1 MAFNIGANCIFFPGL
16 LAITILTLPL
26 ISTENID
33 CKGKSFHCVNST
45 HFKICVDLGGGVT
58 RTVDEFLIPCPRS
71 TVCNDINKF
80 ECEYQVTTT
89 LSPIQQSDEANVLA
103 ELSTTSATDVTT
115 SAPENDTNN
124 SGGTTIDISYEFIN
138 NDTSYF
144 IPSTTLDDSINQ
156 VNSSSANNFKFDKI
170 SDLRD
175 EYQLT
180 TTLPPTKQTDVATL
194 AVKNDTSNSSVT
206 TFEKSFEFTN
216 NNTSNFINS
225 TTSDDTLNQVYSS
238 SANNFKHNKT
248 SDLLDEYQVTTVIPS
263 IQQSD
268 VVNELSDL
276 DTTLV
281 WDNVNVTTFAP
292 ENDTYSL
299 SATTIGT
306 SYEFINNDTS
316 NFISTTT
323 SDGILNPVNSSSA
336 NNFKHNKTSDLLD
349 EYQVTTVLPS
359 IQQSDVVNEL
369 SDLDTTL
376 VWDNVDV
383 TTFAPEN
390 DTYSLSATMIGT
402 SYEFINND
410 TSNFISTTTS
420 DGILNQVYSSSANNF
435 KHNKSS
441 DLLDEYQVTTS
452 LPSTQQNDVINE
464 LSELDTTS
472 AWDNFVVTTF
482 APENDTYNSS
492 ATTIST
498 NKEFIENDT
507 SNLIAN
513 SLKYNETS
521 DLRDQYQIPSTHP
534 STQLSDVTNE
544 SPKMGTPSA
553 WGKYDVTS
561 FAPENDIYNSS
572 ATTIT
577 TSYEFINNDNS
588 NFIAST
594 TSDETLN
601 QVYFK
606 SASYE
611 YQVTTTL
618 PSTLQRDV
626 NNELSELDTTLTWD
640 NADVTTFA
648 LENYTYNLSAT
659 TIATSNQLINN
670 VTFNFI
676 PSTSSNDKLNQV
688 NSSSANN
695 INYNKISDVSDS
707 ATVTNTNDDS
717 TVNAKITL
725 NDTILNATLNKSI
738 TLISD
743 ELSLSKTI
751 QGTTE
756 LNIDALVLNNSSLY
770 GNNNEHVYTNKERR
784 LSFSSSEIVRN
795 PISYSSETT
804 SFLSHSNTSTTP
816 MTVSSNLN
824 IPNYVSISLPNSLKP
839 TITANLHTL
848 DPINGWIKDGDILTT
863 STTTVGSDPTTNL
876 VLNVTE
882 TVSSSDD
889 IKSDITIPVIRQ
901 IYSDTENNLRKVS
914 TDNVF
919 NGRNGFT
926 INVDEQNKTETLFTL
941 VSSYSGSPST
951 KSVESSTV
959 PNKFVDLTSLTRN
972 NNDWQNSE
980 NIVTSS
986 IYATDSVSQFPNQI
1000 PDDQLIEMENKY
1012 DVINPL
1018 VTPHDDI
1025 LSEILDTEVIAS
1037 NESLTKD
1044 MMKSNTTSEIEI
1056 LSLTEADLKAS
1067 NLKVLNNDSIFS
1079 TLNYISLMGNLKD
1092 ISFTNLPESNVTND
1106 TMYKETIV
1114 DLTTI
1119 SNDKLPANY
1128 KNTNAENISSV
1139 GFNNNNTTLVFKDTT
1154 ADTTLKA
1161 DLYNTNLTVSDTAF
1175 TFATNPP
1182 LINTTPLNINFNST
1196 PTINTQ
1202 YTPTPKYFQPTIGA
1216 NPKIHIKNITTI
1228 EIPSSS
1234 DFNLD
1239 MSNRIFTNYP
1249 NTSAR
1254 IETFD
1259 KDNRDSISSNLT
1271 VLSTNENRTV
1281 LLIDTTTIDPN
1292 KKIEMYEKE
1301 KLNDF
1306 YSNRNNISE
1315 NIANGEKT
1323 GVFINSPNITYGQLN
1338 IHSPALSIS
1347 TDTILNNSSDSYVNE
1362 NEVVVEDLINNN
1374 DIFNNN
1380 DLVKSSVNQNIVEK
1394 KLNTTQKKEMNKI
1407 FNLPLRDVNITVNNE
1422 MINGEDVIGANLP
1435 IQTHKL
1441 ITLKTYENKSV
1452 DVNTETSELISTTET
1467 VMIPVSSNLSLT
1479 KYKEP
1484 TKTYDSVI
1492 SYTVG
1497 TTNPYIYQEHLT
1509 IAEPNDQQNAT
1520 NSKLFVD
1527 IEYVDSGL
1535 LSTPHNASENN
1546 IQDLKLS
1553 KNETEF
1559 ISDAIIQSSPFLTKT
1574 SSTAFENSLNVD
1586 TTVNLAPNLKNIAQA
1601 ISSVEILNKND
1612 NNSSST
1618 ISNIN
1623 KHHKNVTMTT
1633 NNIEVINN
1641 EANIIGMLNNV
1652 TLTQNIDKIKS
1663 ESGANALSNTKTLP
1677 TLENKPAFNFELT
1690 QNLKQLNNESK
1701 LKHNEN
1707 ENNDNIVALLDKT
1720 NNSTSPFTENGM
1732 NINKTL
1738 KLLQADLNLN
1748 LSSRDNVQ
1756 LSNIVKTTPI
1766 PTSTVKSLIH
1776 SGNRATPLLE
1786 QFTCEGRHRGK
1797 YSDKSNCNKFYICI
1811 GKLQPIIGMCPEDTV
1826 FSEIRKQC
1834 TNNLSH
1840 CIRNNQFK
1848 CISSG
1853 RFVDVLSE
1861 NFYYIC
1867 VKKLDGYVRFKLQ
1880 CQKGYH
1886 LNKDNIQCSVDTSSI
1901 ENSSNTTS
1909 DKSTKE
1915 IKSDDNSY
1923 SENYEIR
1930 FECEKEG
1937 KFEYPDDCRKYF
1949 LCRKS
1954 SKSKFRRKIKKCSSD
1969 EVFNKEKRK
1978 CVDADSYEC

>member
-1 MAFNIGANCIFFPGL
+1 MAFNIRANCIFFPGL
-16 LAITILTLPL
+16 LVLTILTLPL

-115 SAPENDTNN
+115 SAPENNTNN
-124 SGGTTIDISYEFIN
+124 SSGSTIDISYEFIN

-180 TTLPPTKQTDVATL
+180 ITLPPTKQTDVATL

-238 SANNFKHNKT
+238 SVNNFKYNKT
-248 SDLLDEYQVTTVIPS
+248 SDLPDEYQVTT
-263 IQQSD
+263 
-268 VVNELSDL
+268 
-276 DTTLV
+276 
-281 WDNVNVTTFAP
+281 A
-292 ENDTYSL
+292 
-299 SATTIGT
+299 
-306 SYEFINNDTS
+306 
-316 NFISTTT
+316 
-323 SDGILNPVNSSSA
+323 
-336 NNFKHNKTSDLLD
+336 
-349 EYQVTTVLPS
+349 LPS

-369 SDLDTTL
+369 SDLDTTS

-390 DTYSLSATMIGT
+390 DTYSLSAT
-402 SYEFINND
+402 
-410 TSNFISTTTS
+410 
-420 DGILNQVYSSSANNF
+420 
-435 KHNKSS
+435 
-441 DLLDEYQVTTS
+441 
-452 LPSTQQNDVINE
+452 
-464 LSELDTTS
+464 
-472 AWDNFVVTTF
+472 
-482 APENDTYNSS
+482 
-492 ATTIST
+492 TIST
-498 NKEFIENDT
+498 NKEFIDNDT
-507 SNLIAN
+507 SNIIAN
-513 SLKYNETS
+513 NFKYNETS
-521 DLRDQYQIPSTHP
+521 DLRDQYQIPSTLP
-534 STQLSDVTNE
+534 STQQSDVTNE
-544 SPKMGTPSA
+544 LPKMGTTSV
-553 WGKYDVTS
+553 WGKSDVTS

-572 ATTIT
+572 ATTIA
-577 TSYEFINNDNS
+577 TSYEFINNDTS

-594 TSDETLN
+594 TSDDTLN

-606 SASYE
+606 SASNE

-618 PSTLQRDV
+618 PSTQQRNV
-626 NNELSELDTTLTWD
+626 TNELSELDTTLTWD
-640 NADVTTFA
+640 NADITTFA
-648 LENYTYNLSAT
+648 PENYTYNSSAT
-659 TIATSNQLINN
+659 TIATSNQLIND

-676 PSTSSNDKLNQV
+676 PSTSSNDTLNQV

-695 INYNKISDVSDS
+695 ISYNKISDVSDS
-707 ATVTNTNDDS
+707 ATVTNTDDDS

-751 QGTTE
+751 QGATE
-756 LNIDALVLNNSSLY
+756 LNIDALVLNSSSLY
-770 GNNNEHVYTNKERR
+770 GNNNEHGYTNKERL
-784 LSFSSSEIVRN
+784 LSLTSSEIVKN
-795 PISYSSETT
+795 PISYFTETT

-816 MTVSSNLN
+816 MTVSSNIN
-824 IPNYVSISLPNSLKP
+824 IPNDVSISLPNSLKP
-839 TITANLHTL
+839 TITANLYTL
-848 DPINGWIKDGDILTT
+848 DPINGWIKDGDISTT
-863 STTTVGSDPTTNL
+863 SITTVASDPSANL
-876 VLNVTE
+876 VLNVTGN
-882 TVSSSDD
+882 VSSSDY
-889 IKSDITIPVIRQ
+889 IKNDITVPVIRQ
-901 IYSDTENNLRKVS
+901 IYSDTEN
-914 TDNVF
+914 
-919 NGRNGFT
+919 
-926 INVDEQNKTETLFTL
+926 TLL
-941 VSSYSGSPST
+941 SSYVDLSST

-959 PNKFVDLTSLTRN
+959 PNKFVDLNSLTRN

-1012 DVINPL
+1012 DVINHL
-1018 VTPHDDI
+1018 VTPHGDI
-1025 LSEILDTEVIAS
+1025 LSEILDTEVIAN
-1037 NESLTKD
+1037 NESLTKQ
-1044 MMKSNTTSEIEI
+1044 MMEFNTTSEIEI
-1056 LSLTEADLKAS
+1056 LSLTEANLKAS

-1079 TLNYISLMGNLKD
+1079 TLNDISLMSNIRD
-1092 ISFTNLPESNVTND
+1092 MSFTNLPEINVTND

-1119 SNDKLPANY
+1119 SYDKLPVNS

-1139 GFNNNNTTLVFKDTT
+1139 GFNNNNTTLVIKDTS
-1154 ADTTLKA
+1154 ADTTLKS
-1161 DLYNTNLTVSDTAF
+1161 DLYNTTLTVSDTAF

-1182 LINTTPLNINFNST
+1182 LINTTSLNINFNST

-1202 YTPTPKYFQPTIGA
+1202 YTPTPERFQPIIGA
-1216 NPKIHIKNITTI
+1216 DRKIYITNITTM

-1249 NTSAR
+1249 NRSASV
-1254 IETFD
+1254 EKFH
-1259 KDNRDSISSNLT
+1259 KDNRDTISSNLT
-1271 VLSTNENRTV
+1271 VFSKNENTTV
-1281 LLIDTTTIDPN
+1281 LSIDTTTINPN
-1292 KKIEMYEKE
+1292 QEIETYEKQ

-1323 GVFINSPNITYGQLN
+1323 GILISSPNITYGQLN
-1338 IHSPALSIS
+1338 IRSPALTIS
-1347 TDTILNNSSDSYVNE
+1347 TDTILKNLSNSYVNE
-1362 NEVVVEDLINNN
+1362 NEVVVEDIINNN
-1374 DIFNNN
+1374 YIFNNN
-1380 DLVKSSVNQNIVEK
+1380 NLVQYSVNQTMVEK
-1394 KLNTTQKKEMNKI
+1394 KLNTTQKKKTNEI
-1407 FNLPLRDVNITVNNE
+1407 FNLPLSDVNITVNNE
-1422 MINGEDVIGANLP
+1422 LINGEDVIGANLP
-1435 IQTHKL
+1435 IQKHKL
-1441 ITLKTYENKSV
+1441 ITLKTYENKTA
-1452 DVNTETSELISTTET
+1452 DVNTEISELVSTTET
-1467 VMIPVSSNLSLT
+1467 VMIAVSSNLSLT

-1492 SYTVG
+1492 SYIVG

-1535 LSTPHNASENN
+1535 PHNASENN
-1546 IQDLKLS
+1546 IQDLKVS
-1553 KNETEF
+1553 KNETEV
-1559 ISDAIIQSSPFLTKT
+1559 ISDAIIKSSPFLTKT
-1574 SSTAFENSLNVD
+1574 SSSTFENSLNVD
-1586 TTVNLAPNLKNIAQA
+1586 TTVNLAPYLKNIAQA
-1601 ISSVEILNKND
+1601 TSSVEMLNKND

-1618 ISNIN
+1618 IGNIN

-1641 EANIIGMLNNV
+1641 DIIGMLNNV

-1663 ESGANALSNTKTLP
+1663 ELTGANALINTKSLP

-1690 QNLKQLNNESK
+1690 QNLKQLNNESE

-1707 ENNDNIVALLDKT
+1707 ENNVHIVALLGKT
-1720 NNSTSPFTENGM
+1720 NNSTSPFTENGIK
-1732 NINKTL
+1732 INKTL
-1738 KLLQADLNLN
+1738 KLLQADLNLT
-1748 LSSRDNVQ
+1748 LSSKDNVQ
-1756 LSNIVKTTPI
+1756 LPNIFKTTQI

-1776 SGNRATPLLE
+1776 SGNQARTPLLE

-1811 GKLQPIIGMCPEDTV
+1811 GKLQPIIGMCPENTV

-1834 TNNLSH
+1834 TNNLSN

-1848 CISSG
+1848 CLSSG

-1886 LNKDNIQCSVDTSSI
+1886 LNKENIQCSVDTSSI

-1937 KFEYPDDCRKYF
+1937 KFQYPDDCRKYF
-1949 LCRKS
+1949 LCRKTS
-1954 SKSKFRRKIKKCSSD
+1954 ESKFRRKIKKCSSD